1 MKPNTKSI
9 FFKFSLACFV
19 VFFVQLFIVR
29 VYVQRVVNSNQSTS
43 LVGPLYWLGLLW
55 IGLGSTFYYK
65 TTKYRQTPLK
75 QLLVFVLS
83 PIVFAPLIGVTYVI
97 IVLLPLYGQVSQSG
111 FTH

>member
-9 FFKFSLACFV
+9 FFKFSIVCFV
-19 VFFVQLFIVR
+19 AYFLQLFIVR
-29 VYVQRVVNSNQSTS
+29 GYVQHIVNANQSKS

-55 IGLGSTFYYK
+55 IGLGSTFYYQ
-65 TTKYRQTPLK
+65 TTKYRQTPIRR
-75 QLLVFVLS
+75 LLVFVLS
-83 PIVFAPLIGVTYVI
+83 PIVFAPLIGITYVI